1 MRRIIIAVL
10 LSLNGVAGAL
20 AQPAPAKQN
29 LPQRAAPKPVVPK
42 QAVPKQVPATQNGK
56 CLGVVSQLG
65 ENFTVKKIGL
75 TVFGNEQNEVA
86 VGPWRIDD
94 LVVAKISAALGKQAA
109 VQRIPY
115 QKAAFASL
123 DTPKLFRNYEAEF
136 AEAVRAVAAGTRCA
150 RYVVVARTQATVG
163 NTNQSIEGIRILYRG
178 VDLLNTVHVHAFFS
192 LRLYDGETFTL
203 LKQKAAPSEFN
214 LFADIRGPHRQVDK
228 SFWPSSPDRAVQDA
242 KLREVVRELVD
253 QGMEGILAELQLTE

>member
-10 LSLNGVAGAL
+10 LSLNGVAAAL
-20 AQPAPAKQN
+20 AQPAPTKQN
-29 LPQRAAPKPVVPK
+29 PAQRAAPKPAAPK

-136 AEAVRAVAAGTRCA
+136 AEAVRALTAGTRCA
-150 RYVVVARTQATVG
+150 RYAVVAGTQATVG
-163 NTNQSIEGIRILYRG
+163 NTNQSIGGIGILISRGGTAQYRQRAR
-178 VDLLNTVHVHAFFS
+178 V
-192 LRLYDGETFTL
+192 
-203 LKQKAAPSEFN
+203 
-214 LFADIRGPHRQVDK
+214 LFAE
-228 SFWPSSPDRAVQDA
+228 AV
-242 KLREVVRELVD
+242 
-253 QGMEGILAELQLTE
+253 